1 VELEI
6 AGITDNRGTRDDAR
20 VMEEPLLRPATPADV
35 PELVETVRQGF
46 ETYREWAPR
55 GWDPPETELHV
66 AGVRARMAEP
76 GCWCEV
82 AEVGGQLV
90 GQAGTVPARGAP
102 HAAHIW
108 MLFVRERW
116 WGSGL
121 AARLLERADAA
132 ARAAGR
138 SELRLQTPS
147 EHLRARAFYEREGF
161 ERRGDPLYEPMLGLV
176 LISYR
181 RRARAAP

>member
-1 VELEI
+1 M
-6 AGITDNRGTRDDAR
+6 D
-20 VMEEPLLRPATPADV
+20 EPLLRPATLADV

-46 ETYREWAPR
+46 ESYREWAPR
-55 GWDPPETELHV
+55 GWDPPELELHI
-66 AGVRARMAEP
+66 AGVRGRLAER

-82 AEVGGQLV
+82 AEAGSEIV

-102 HAAHIW
+102 HAAHVW
-108 MLFVRERW
+108 MLFVREPW

-121 AARLLERADAA
+121 ATRLLERADAA
-132 ARAAGR
+132 AADAGR

-147 EHLRARAFYEREGF
+147 EHARARAFYEREGF
-161 ERRGDPLYEPMLGLV
+161 ERGGEPLYEPMLGLV

-181 RRARAAP
+181 RPTRGAP